1 MDLLLL
7 LEAQEDVLKS
17 VYEKLSSFVSS
28 RARDDI
34 NEDGGGST
42 SSKDESVKEI
52 GECRCCY
59 ICCRISTD
67 GNDKDDVNCSNKIKT
82 VLIKSIVPE
91 HFFEEEGALSAAE
104 DSLSMWNYSL
114 CNDCLGEVDRL
125 VEMFAELERIRK
137 DFKSIRDRLAQKVI
151 RSATAIIIERKGL
164 DDINNNELDKKTFLR
179 KL

>member
-67 GNDKDDVNCSNKIKT
+67 GNDKDDLNCSNKMKT

-91 HFFEEEGALSAAE
+91 HFEEEGALSAE
-104 DSLSMWNYSL
+104 DSLSMLNYFL
-114 CNDCLGEVDRL
+114 CNDCFREVDRL
-125 VEMFAELERIRK
+125 VEMFAELERIREE
-137 DFKSIRDRLAQKVI
+137 FKSIRDRLAEKVI

-164 DDINNNELDKKTFLR
+164 GDINNNELDKKTFLR